1 MLRTHTCG
9 QLRKNDANKEVTL
22 SGWIDT
28 IRSHGGVAFIDIRDR
43 YGKTQVVF
51 VKSNKDFE
59 SIKNLSI
66 ESSISV
72 KGKVQLRKAETENKD
87 WETGEVELFGEKI
100 TIFNKSPPLP
110 FEINDPKVNEEVKLK
125 WRYLDLRN
133 SKLRG
138 NLLLRNK
145 IYKAIHDFMEK
156 QEFIYVDTP
165 ILAKSTPEGARD
177 YLVPSRVNP
186 GQFYALPQSPQLFKQ
201 LLMVSGFDKY
211 YQIARCFRDEDLRA
225 DRQPEFTQLDIEMS
239 FIEVEDL
246 LALMEQLWKY
256 VFKQALNIE
265 IKTPFPRMSYDEA
278 IKKYNSD
285 KPDIRKNKN
294 DPGEFAFLWVLDF
307 PMFEYNEE
315 DKRWYAMHHPF
326 TSPKDGSDYS
336 KPGTIK
342 AKAYDLVL
350 NGTELGGGSIRIHD
364 SVMQQKVF
372 DILGINK
379 EEAKEKF
386 GFLLDALSHGAP
398 PHGGIAFGLD
408 RATALMCAVESI
420 RDVIAFPKNKAAQ
433 DVMLDA
439 PSTTSEKQLKEA
451 HIKIDLPKKQ
461 EKAKK

>member
-51 VKSNKDFE
+51 VKS
-59 SIKNLSI
+59 
-66 ESSISV
+66 
-72 KGKVQLRKAETENKD
+72 NKD

-138 NLLLRNK
+138 NLLLKNK

-201 LLMVSGFDKY
+201 LLMVSSFDKY

-225 DRQPEFTQLDIEMS
+225 DRQPE
-239 FIEVEDL
+239 
-246 LALMEQLWKY
+246 
-256 VFKQALNIE
+256 
-265 IKTPFPRMSYDEA
+265 
-278 IKKYNSD
+278 
-285 KPDIRKNKN
+285 
-294 DPGEFAFLWVLDF
+294 
-307 PMFEYNEE
+307 
-315 DKRWYAMHHPF
+315 
-326 TSPKDGSDYS
+326 
-336 KPGTIK
+336 
-342 AKAYDLVL
+342 
-350 NGTELGGGSIRIHD
+350 
-364 SVMQQKVF
+364 
-372 DILGINK
+372 
-379 EEAKEKF
+379 
-386 GFLLDALSHGAP
+386 
-398 PHGGIAFGLD
+398 
-408 RATALMCAVESI
+408 
-420 RDVIAFPKNKAAQ
+420 
-433 DVMLDA
+433 
-439 PSTTSEKQLKEA
+439 
-451 HIKIDLPKKQ
+451 
-461 EKAKK
+461 